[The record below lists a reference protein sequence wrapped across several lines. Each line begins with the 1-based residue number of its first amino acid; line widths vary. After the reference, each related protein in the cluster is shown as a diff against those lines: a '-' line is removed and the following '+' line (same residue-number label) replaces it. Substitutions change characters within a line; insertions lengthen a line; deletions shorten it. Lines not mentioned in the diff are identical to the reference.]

1 MDCRTSRGG
10 ATEAPPRATMT
21 RSPYSH
27 RDAAAPGGVVATADV
42 SVVICAYTQDRWDD
56 LVAAVASVRSQTA
69 PAGETIVVIDHNEE
83 LLERVR
89 AEIPGVVAIAN
100 TEPQGL
106 SGARNSGLAA
116 ARGAV
121 IAFLDDDAVAA
132 PDWLERLVAPY
143 ADPNVMGVGGPAE
156 AAWDAGRPR
165 SFPREFDWVVGCT
178 YRGLPEE
185 TSPIRNMIG
194 ANMSLRAEVF
204 EAVGGFR
211 VGMGRIGKR
220 PLGCEETEM
229 CIRIQQHWPESV
241 MVYEPAAR
249 VSHRVPPSRARWAY
263 FRSRCYAEGLS
274 KALVARF
281 AGAGDGLSSER
292 SYATRTLPLGVL
304 RGIADGLRGDI
315 AGLARATAIVA
326 GLVVTTAGY
335 LIGTAAGLRAGS
347 VDLDAPTQT

>member
-1 MDCRTSRGG
+1 MDRRSSRGG
-10 ATEAPPRATMT
+10 AAEAPPHATM
-21 RSPYSH
+21 PPVHHSH
-27 RDAAAPGGVVATADV
+27 RDAAAPGGVVVPADV
-42 SVVICAYTQDRWDD
+42 SVVICAYTEDRWDD
-56 LVAAVASVRSQTA
+56 LVAAVASVQSQTA
-69 PAGETIVVIDHNEE
+69 APMETIVVIDHNDE
-83 LLERVR
+83 LLARVR
-89 AEIPGVVAIAN
+89 AEIAGVVAIAN

-116 ARGAV
+116 AGGAV

-132 PDWLERLVAPY
+132 PDWLERLTAPY
-143 ADPNVMGVGGPAE
+143 ADPRVMGVGGPAE

-165 SFPREFDWVVGCT
+165 SFPAEFDWVVGCT

-249 VSHRVPPSRARWAY
+249 VRHRVPPSRARWAY

-304 RGIADGLRGDI
+304 RGIADALRGDL
-315 AGLARATAIVA
+315 AGLARATLIVA
-326 GLVVTTAGY
+326 GLLVTTAGY
-335 LIGTAAGLRAGS
+335 VFGATAGRSA
-347 VDLDAPTQT
+347 VIEPTTET